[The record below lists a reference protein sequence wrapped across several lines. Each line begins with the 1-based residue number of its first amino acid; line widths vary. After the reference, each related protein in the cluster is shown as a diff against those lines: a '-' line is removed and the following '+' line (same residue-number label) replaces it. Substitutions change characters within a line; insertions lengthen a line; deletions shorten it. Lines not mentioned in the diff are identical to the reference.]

1 MPSSPWNL
9 PNMLSLFRV
18 ILVPVI
24 LVFLTLRG
32 QLGYVMGL
40 NVGDCIAAV
49 VFIIASI
56 TDAVDG
62 YIARKRNIVTN
73 LGKFIDP
80 LADKI
85 LVIAV
90 LTALVELHRFPAWMV
105 VVIISREF
113 IVSGL
118 RMVAASEGVVIAASK
133 GGKLKT
139 VTQIIGP
146 SALQHTGRDGGHV
159 ARRHPHGLV
168 RHRIYPQQHGSAE
181 LTENREEGEIQAACA
196 TRRGRLFR
204 RTRRAVVHSTVREIK

>member
-32 QLGYVMGL
+32 QLGYIMGL

-139 VTQIIGP
+139 VTQIIGIILLLFNIP
-146 SALQHTGRDGGHV
+146 GAMTVMWLAV
-159 ARRHPHGLV
+159 
-168 RHRIYPQQHGSAE
+168 I
-181 LTENREEGEIQAACA
+181 LTVWSGIEYIRNSMD
-196 TRRGRLFR
+196 LL
-204 RTRRAVVHSTVREIK
+204 S

>member
-40 NVGDCIAAV
+40 NVGDCIAAA

-139 VTQIIGP
+139 VTQIIGIILLLFNIP
-146 SALQHTGRDGGHV
+146 GAMAVMWLAV
-159 ARRHPHGLV
+159 
-168 RHRIYPQQHGSAE
+168 I
-181 LTENREEGEIQAACA
+181 LTVWSGIEYIRNSMDLR
-196 TRRGRLFR
+196 
-204 RTRRAVVHSTVREIK
+204 S

>member
-32 QLGYVMGL
+32 QLGYIMGL

-118 RMVAASEGVVIAASK
+118 RMVAASEGIVIAASK

-139 VTQIIGP
+139 VTQIIGIILLLFNIP
-146 SALQHTGRDGGHV
+146 GAMAVMWLAV
-159 ARRHPHGLV
+159 
-168 RHRIYPQQHGSAE
+168 I
-181 LTENREEGEIQAACA
+181 LTVWSGIEYIRNSMD
-196 TRRGRLFR
+196 LL
-204 RTRRAVVHSTVREIK
+204 S

>member
-1 MPSSPWNL
+1 MSSPWNL
-9 PNMLSLFRV
+9 PNMLSLSRV
-18 ILVPVI
+18 FLVPLI

-32 QLGYVMGL
+32 QFGAVDGL
-40 NVGDCIAAV
+40 NIGDMIAGI
-49 VFIIASI
+49 VFIIASL
-56 TDAVDG
+56 TDAADG

-90 LTALVELHRFPAWMV
+90 LTALVELHRFPAWML
-105 VVIISREF
+105 VVIIGREF

-139 VTQIIGP
+139 VTQIVGIIMLLFNIPGAMLVM
-146 SALQHTGRDGGHV
+146 SV
-159 ARRHPHGLV
+159 AVL
-168 RHRIYPQQHGSAE
+168 
-181 LTENREEGEIQAACA
+181 LTVWSGVDY
-196 TRRGRLFR
+196 
-204 RTRRAVVHSTVREIK
+204 VVKSSDLLC

>member
-32 QLGYVMGL
+32 QLGYIMGL

-90 LTALVELHRFPAWMV
+90 LTVLVELHRFPAWMV

-139 VTQIIGP
+139 VTQIIGIILLLFNIP
-146 SALQHTGRDGGHV
+146 GAMAVMWLAV
-159 ARRHPHGLV
+159 
-168 RHRIYPQQHGSAE
+168 I
-181 LTENREEGEIQAACA
+181 LTVWSGIEYIRNSMD
-196 TRRGRLFR
+196 LL
-204 RTRRAVVHSTVREIK
+204 S

>member
-139 VTQIIGP
+139 VTQIVGIILLLFNIPG
-146 SALQHTGRDGGHV
+146 AMAVMWLAV
-159 ARRHPHGLV
+159 
-168 RHRIYPQQHGSAE
+168 I
-181 LTENREEGEIQAACA
+181 LTVWSGIEYIRNSMD
-196 TRRGRLFR
+196 LL
-204 RTRRAVVHSTVREIK
+204 S

>member
-32 QLGYVMGL
+32 QLGYIMGL

-62 YIARKRNIVTN
+62 YIARKRNIITN

-139 VTQIIGP
+139 VTQIIGIILLLFNIP
-146 SALQHTGRDGGHV
+146 GAMAVMWLAV
-159 ARRHPHGLV
+159 
-168 RHRIYPQQHGSAE
+168 I
-181 LTENREEGEIQAACA
+181 LTVWSGIEYIRNSMD
-196 TRRGRLFR
+196 LL
-204 RTRRAVVHSTVREIK
+204 S

>member
-73 LGKFIDP
+73 LGKFIGP

-139 VTQIIGP
+139 VTQIIGIILLLFNIP
-146 SALQHTGRDGGHV
+146 GAMAVMWLAV
-159 ARRHPHGLV
+159 
-168 RHRIYPQQHGSAE
+168 I
-181 LTENREEGEIQAACA
+181 LTVWSGIEYIRNSMD
-196 TRRGRLFR
+196 LL
-204 RTRRAVVHSTVREIK
+204 S

>member
-32 QLGYVMGL
+32 QLGYEMGL

-139 VTQIIGP
+139 VTQIIGIILLLFNIP
-146 SALQHTGRDGGHV
+146 GAMAVMWLAV
-159 ARRHPHGLV
+159 
-168 RHRIYPQQHGSAE
+168 I
-181 LTENREEGEIQAACA
+181 LTVWSGIEYIRNSMD
-196 TRRGRLFR
+196 LL
-204 RTRRAVVHSTVREIK
+204 S

>member
-32 QLGYVMGL
+32 QLGYIMGL

-62 YIARKRNIVTN
+62 YIVTN

-139 VTQIIGP
+139 VTQIIGIILLLFNIP
-146 SALQHTGRDGGHV
+146 GAMAVMWLAV
-159 ARRHPHGLV
+159 
-168 RHRIYPQQHGSAE
+168 I
-181 LTENREEGEIQAACA
+181 LTVWSGIEYIRNSMD
-196 TRRGRLFR
+196 LL
-204 RTRRAVVHSTVREIK
+204 S

>member
-90 LTALVELHRFPAWMV
+90 LTALVELHRFPAL
-105 VVIISREF
+105 IISREF

-139 VTQIIGP
+139 VTQIIGIILLLFNIP
-146 SALQHTGRDGGHV
+146 GAMAVMWLAV
-159 ARRHPHGLV
+159 
-168 RHRIYPQQHGSAE
+168 I
-181 LTENREEGEIQAACA
+181 LTVWSGIEYIRNSMD
-196 TRRGRLFR
+196 LL
-204 RTRRAVVHSTVREIK
+204 S

>member
-40 NVGDCIAAV
+40 NVGDCIADV

-62 YIARKRNIVTN
+62 YITRKRNIVTN

-139 VTQIIGP
+139 VTQIIGIILLLFNIP
-146 SALQHTGRDGGHV
+146 GAMAVMWLAV
-159 ARRHPHGLV
+159 
-168 RHRIYPQQHGSAE
+168 I
-181 LTENREEGEIQAACA
+181 LTVWSGIEYIRNSMD
-196 TRRGRLFR
+196 LL
-204 RTRRAVVHSTVREIK
+204 S

>member
-73 LGKFIDP
+73 IGKFIDP

-139 VTQIIGP
+139 VTQIIGIILLLFNIP
-146 SALQHTGRDGGHV
+146 GAMAVMWLAV
-159 ARRHPHGLV
+159 
-168 RHRIYPQQHGSAE
+168 I
-181 LTENREEGEIQAACA
+181 LTVWSGIEYIRNSMD
-196 TRRGRLFR
+196 LL
-204 RTRRAVVHSTVREIK
+204 S

>member
-18 ILVPVI
+18 ILVPII

-73 LGKFIDP
+73 LRKFIDP

-139 VTQIIGP
+139 VTQIIGIILLLFNIP
-146 SALQHTGRDGGHV
+146 GAMAVMWLAV
-159 ARRHPHGLV
+159 
-168 RHRIYPQQHGSAE
+168 I
-181 LTENREEGEIQAACA
+181 LTVWSGIEYIRNSMD
-196 TRRGRLFR
+196 LL
-204 RTRRAVVHSTVREIK
+204 S

>member
-90 LTALVELHRFPAWMV
+90 LTTLVELHRFPAWMV

-139 VTQIIGP
+139 VTQIVGIILLLFNIPG
-146 SALQHTGRDGGHV
+146 AMAVMWLAV
-159 ARRHPHGLV
+159 
-168 RHRIYPQQHGSAE
+168 I
-181 LTENREEGEIQAACA
+181 LTVWSGIEYIRNSMD
-196 TRRGRLFR
+196 LL
-204 RTRRAVVHSTVREIK
+204 S

>member
-139 VTQIIGP
+139 VTQIIGIILLLFNIP
-146 SALQHTGRDGGHV
+146 GAMAVMWLAV
-159 ARRHPHGLV
+159 
-168 RHRIYPQQHGSAE
+168 I
-181 LTENREEGEIQAACA
+181 LTVWSGIEYIRNSMD
-196 TRRGRLFR
+196 LL
-204 RTRRAVVHSTVREIK
+204 S

>member
-139 VTQIIGP
+139 VTQIIGIILLLFNIP
-146 SALQHTGRDGGHV
+146 GAMAVMWLAV
-159 ARRHPHGLV
+159 
-168 RHRIYPQQHGSAE
+168 I
-181 LTENREEGEIQAACA
+181 LTVWSSIEYIRNSMD
-196 TRRGRLFR
+196 LL
-204 RTRRAVVHSTVREIK
+204 S

>member
-1 MPSSPWNL
+1 MPSPWNL
-9 PNMLSLFRV
+9 PNMLSLSRV
-18 ILVPVI
+18 FLVPLI

-32 QLGYVMGL
+32 QFGAVDGI
-40 NVGDCIAAV
+40 NVGDLIAGI

-56 TDAVDG
+56 TDAADG

-90 LTALVELHRFPAWMV
+90 LTALVELHRFPAWML

-113 IVSGL
+113 MVSGL

-133 GGKLKT
+133 GGKVKT
-139 VTQIIGP
+139 VSQIIGIIMLLFNIP
-146 SALQHTGRDGGHV
+146 GAM
-159 ARRHPHGLV
+159 LV
-168 RHRIYPQQHGSAE
+168 MWGAVILTVWSGVEYIVRGSD
-181 LTENREEGEIQAACA
+181 L
-196 TRRGRLFR
+196 L
-204 RTRRAVVHSTVREIK
+204 S

>member
-9 PNMLSLFRV
+9 PNLLSLFRV
-18 ILVPVI
+18 VLVPVI
-24 LVFLTLRG
+24 LVFLTQRTQFG
-32 QLGYVMGL
+32 FIEGV
-40 NVGDCIAAV
+40 NIGDLIAGV

-62 YIARKRNIVTN
+62 YIARKKNIVTN

-90 LTALVELHRFPAWMV
+90 LTTLVEMHRFPAWMV
-105 VVIISREF
+105 VVIVSREF

-118 RMVAASEGVVIAASK
+118 RMVAASEGIVIAASK

-139 VTQIIGP
+139 VTQIIGIIMLIFNIQWAMP
-146 SALQHTGRDGGHV
+146 VMWV
-159 ARRHPHGLV
+159 AVMLTVWSGV
-168 RHRIYPQQHGSAE
+168 EYIMNSSE
-181 LTENREEGEIQAACA
+181 L
-196 TRRGRLFR
+196 L
-204 RTRRAVVHSTVREIK
+204 S

>member
-32 QLGYVMGL
+32 QLGYIMGL

-118 RMVAASEGVVIAASK
+118 RMVAASEASEGVVIAASK

-139 VTQIIGP
+139 VTQIIGIILLLFNIP
-146 SALQHTGRDGGHV
+146 GAMAVMWLAV
-159 ARRHPHGLV
+159 
-168 RHRIYPQQHGSAE
+168 I
-181 LTENREEGEIQAACA
+181 LTVWSGIEYIRNSMD
-196 TRRGRLFR
+196 LL
-204 RTRRAVVHSTVREIK
+204 S

>member
-32 QLGYVMGL
+32 QLGYIMGL

-139 VTQIIGP
+139 VTQIIGIILLLFNIP
-146 SALQHTGRDGGHV
+146 GAMAAMWLAV
-159 ARRHPHGLV
+159 
-168 RHRIYPQQHGSAE
+168 I
-181 LTENREEGEIQAACA
+181 LTVWSGIEYIRNSMD
-196 TRRGRLFR
+196 LL
-204 RTRRAVVHSTVREIK
+204 S

>member
-139 VTQIIGP
+139 VTQIIGIILLLFNIP
-146 SALQHTGRDGGHV
+146 GAMVVMWLAV
-159 ARRHPHGLV
+159 
-168 RHRIYPQQHGSAE
+168 I
-181 LTENREEGEIQAACA
+181 LTVWSGIEYIRNSMD
-196 TRRGRLFR
+196 LL
-204 RTRRAVVHSTVREIK
+204 S

>member
-133 GGKLKT
+133 GGKRKT
-139 VTQIIGP
+139 VTQIIGIILLLFNIP
-146 SALQHTGRDGGHV
+146 GAMAVMWLAV
-159 ARRHPHGLV
+159 
-168 RHRIYPQQHGSAE
+168 I
-181 LTENREEGEIQAACA
+181 LTVWSGIEYIRNSMD
-196 TRRGRLFR
+196 LL
-204 RTRRAVVHSTVREIK
+204 S

>member
-32 QLGYVMGL
+32 QLGYIMGL

-139 VTQIIGP
+139 VTQIIGIILLLFNIP
-146 SALQHTGRDGGHV
+146 GAMAVMWLAV
-159 ARRHPHGLV
+159 
-168 RHRIYPQQHGSAE
+168 I
-181 LTENREEGEIQAACA
+181 LTVWSGIEYIRNSMD
-196 TRRGRLFR
+196 LL
-204 RTRRAVVHSTVREIK
+204 S

>member
-1 MPSSPWNL
+1 MIITKCKTGAARRRRANNGGMKMPSSPWNL

-32 QLGYVMGL
+32 QLGYIMGL

-139 VTQIIGP
+139 VTQIIGIILLLFNIP
-146 SALQHTGRDGGHV
+146 GAMAVMWLAV
-159 ARRHPHGLV
+159 
-168 RHRIYPQQHGSAE
+168 I
-181 LTENREEGEIQAACA
+181 LTVWSGIEYIRNSMD
-196 TRRGRLFR
+196 LL
-204 RTRRAVVHSTVREIK
+204 S